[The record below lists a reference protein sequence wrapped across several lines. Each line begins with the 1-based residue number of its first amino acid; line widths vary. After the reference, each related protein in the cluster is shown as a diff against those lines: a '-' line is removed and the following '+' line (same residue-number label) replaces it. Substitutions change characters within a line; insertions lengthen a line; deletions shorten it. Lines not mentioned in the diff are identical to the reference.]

1 MRSSMANMPRILTS
15 NVVVPT
21 SRVGVF
27 SSAAKAEGVPVEEI
41 DQYSALVNQEASIY
55 YDKLLDEKDLNDGLR
70 QKYFEGSRR
79 SIKTALISGT
89 TDSFA
94 QAFSDILTYEN
105 AQDAKSIL
113 EHPQTSMANAIGTYE
128 ATSRVINYELAP
140 IGESMNVSI

>member
-1 MRSSMANMPRILTS
+1 MASTPRILTS

-27 SSAAKAEGVPVEEI
+27 SSAAKADAIPVEEI

-55 YDKLLDEKDLNDGLR
+55 YGNISDENELKDGLR
-70 QKYFEGSRR
+70 HKQFEGARR

-94 QAFSDILTYEN
+94 QAFSDILSYEN
-105 AQDAKSIL
+105 AKTAKSTI

>member
-1 MRSSMANMPRILTS
+1 MASTPRILTS

-27 SSAAKAEGVPVEEI
+27 TSAAKAEGMPVEEI

-55 YDKLLDEKDLNDGLR
+55 YDKLSDDNEASDSLQNRDFR
-70 QKYFEGSRR
+70 HARR

-94 QAFSDILTYEN
+94 QAFSDVLSYE
-105 AQDAKSIL
+105 DAKGPNSTL

-140 IGESMNVSI
+140 VGESMNVTI